1 MLILAIELKEN
12 PFFCQKRGV
21 AYHNKYFTIFKFRT
35 IRRQHEDNLRH
46 QSSHDIFDVTYSSCR
61 LTPFANWMR
70 RTGLDELPQ
79 IYNIISGKMSFIG
92 PRPFMIQDLKNLND
106 EHPVQS
112 KLREKIK
119 SKPGIAGLWQIF
131 GERKLGVD
139 NLIRL
144 DLLYEEN
151 KSFILD
157 VQILYFSILIM
168 LFAKNSDAL
177 LHQITSAEKLFSIS
191 NFEFVTNHGKYLNDR
206 NVKTKSTLNDA
217 AKSN

>member
-1 MLILAIELKEN
+1 MFILAIELKEN
-12 PFFCQKRGV
+12 PFFCQRRGV

-35 IRRQHEDNLRH
+35 ITSKHTDNLRH
-46 QSSHDIFDVTYSSCR
+46 DNSHDIFDITYSLCR

-131 GERKLGVD
+131 GNRKLGAD
-139 NLIRL
+139 NLIRM

-151 KSFILD
+151 KSFMLD
-157 VQILYFSILIM
+157 VQILFFSIRIM
-168 LFAKNSDAL
+168 LFAQNPGAL
-177 LHQITSAEKLFSIS
+177 LQRITSADKEQPSDNFSC
-191 NFEFVTNHGKYLNDR
+191 
-206 NVKTKSTLNDA
+206 
-217 AKSN
+217 